1 MEINAFKKRIASASP
16 VSLSEGQLKKLY
28 RFMESLKA
36 VNEHINLT
44 RITDDDAFV
53 EKHLLDSLACPL
65 APADQRIIDVGTGG
79 GFPGI
84 PLAIAYPE
92 KKFVLVDATAKKVK
106 TVEKIAADL
115 GLANVELTSARAEA
129 LGKNPAYREQFD
141 AVCSRAVAAY
151 GILSEFCLPLVRIGG
166 MFYAWKGEKYQ
177 EEIDAAIDGV
187 ETLGGGGIQVSQN
200 LLLKN
205 TAFHVIIQCRKNGRT
220 PTQYPRNYGQIKKK
234 PLC

>member
-1 MEINAFKKRIASASP
+1 MEINTFKKRVVSASP
-16 VSLSEGQLKKLY
+16 VLLSEEQLEKLY
-28 RFMESLKA
+28 RFMERLKA

-53 EKHLLDSLACPL
+53 EKHLLDSLACPMT
-65 APADQRIIDVGTGG
+65 PEDRRVIDVGTGG

-106 TVEKIAADL
+106 AVKKIAADL
-115 GLANVELTSARAEA
+115 GLANVELTAARAEA

-151 GILSEFCLPLVRIGG
+151 GILSELCLPLVRVGG
-166 MFYAWKGEKYQ
+166 MFYAWKGEKYR
-177 EEIDAAIDGV
+177 EEIDAAVDGV
-187 ETLGGGGIQVSQN
+187 ETLGGGEIRVSQN

-205 TAFHVIIQCRKNGRT
+205 ASFHVIIQCRKDGRT

-234 PLC
+234 PL

>member
-1 MEINAFKKRIASASP
+1 MEINTFKKRVMSASP
-16 VSLSEGQLKKLY
+16 VLLSEEQLEKLH
-28 RFMESLKA
+28 RFMERLKA

-53 EKHLLDSLACPL
+53 EKHLLDSLACPMT
-65 APADQRIIDVGTGG
+65 PADQRVIDVGTGG

-84 PLAIAYPE
+84 PLAIAYPD

-106 TVEKIAADL
+106 AVKKIAADL
-115 GLANVELTSARAEA
+115 GLANVELTAARAEA

-151 GILSEFCLPLVRIGG
+151 GILSELCLPLVRVGG
-166 MFYAWKGEKYQ
+166 MFYAWKGEKYR
-177 EEIDAAIDGV
+177 EEIDVAVDGV
-187 ETLGGGGIQVSQN
+187 ETLGGGEIQVSQN

-205 TAFHVIIQCRKNGRT
+205 ASFHVIIQCRKDGRT
-220 PTQYPRNYGQIKKK
+220 PTQYPRNYEQIKKK
-234 PLC
+234 PL

>member
-1 MEINAFKKRIASASP
+1 MEINAFKTRITSASP
-16 VSLSEGQLKKLY
+16 VSLSDGQLEQLH

-36 VNEHINLT
+36 MNEHINLT

-53 EKHLLDSLACPL
+53 EKHLLDSLACPMTS
-65 APADQRIIDVGTGG
+65 ADQRIIDIGTGG

-92 KKFVLVDATAKKVK
+92 KAFVLVDATAKKVK
-106 TVEKIAADL
+106 AVAKIAADL
-115 GLANVELTSARAEA
+115 GLTNVELTAARAEA
-129 LGKNPAYREQFD
+129 LGKDPAYREQFD

-151 GILSEFCLPLVRIGG
+151 GVLSELCLPLVRVGG
-166 MFYAWKGEKYQ
+166 MFYAWKGERYQ
-177 EEIDAAIDGV
+177 SEIDVAINGV
-187 ETLGGGGIQVSQN
+187 ETLGGGEIRVSQN

-205 TAFHVIIQCRKNGRT
+205 TAFHVIIQCRKKERT
-220 PTQYPRNYGQIKKK
+220 PAQYPRDYGQIKKK

>member
-106 TVEKIAADL
+106 AVEKIAVDL

-220 PTQYPRNYGQIKKK
+220 PAQYQLEIGRAS
-234 PLC
+234 CRERV

>member
-1 MEINAFKKRIASASP
+1 MEIKAFKKRVASASP
-16 VSLSEGQLKKLY
+16 VSLTDGQLERLY

-36 VNEHINLT
+36 ANEHLNLT

-53 EKHLLDSLACPL
+53 EKHLLDSLACPMT
-65 APADQRIIDVGTGG
+65 PADRRIVDVGTGG

-84 PLAIAYPE
+84 PLSIAYPE

-106 TVEKIAADL
+106 AVEKIAADL
-115 GLANVELTSARAEA
+115 GLTNVELVAARAEA
-129 LGKNPAYREQFD
+129 LGKDPAYREQFD

-151 GILSEFCLPLVRIGG
+151 GILSELCLPLVRVGG
-166 MFYAWKGEKYQ
+166 TFYAWKGEKYQ
-177 EEIDAAIDGV
+177 AEIDAAIDGV
-187 ETLGGGGIQVSQN
+187 GTLGGGEIRVSPN

-205 TAFHVIIQCRKNGRT
+205 AAFHVIIQCRKKGRT
-220 PTQYPRNYGQIKKK
+220 PAQYPRNYGQIKKK